1 MKRFLQLL
9 ILACLSF
16 AVVGCYQDSTGPEV
30 PVVGNLTLSQEQ
42 MNVSAEGGEYSVD
55 IYTEYM
61 FQASTNVDWI
71 EILYGSCTPEY
82 CSQYFNVK
90 ANDTTSPREG
100 IITIFCDDY
109 NLSATLT
116 VMQEPQNNPFSL
128 TISLGDS
135 RTSLGDKFGYEY
147 PLYWLSEDT
156 ILCNGLVSSGTSIGT
171 YDSTVATF
179 MFDDTP
185 TPPYNIVYP
194 APSNGEVATID
205 GCYPVVFPGQ
215 QNYVE
220 GTFDNGAAPMYGYTT
235 ETYTT
240 LTHLSGILRVAI
252 KGDLA
257 LSHIVV
263 SAESGY
269 ISGIF
274 DLNCQTGEITPQ
286 EGKAS
291 NQIVY
296 NFENGLQLDLNEA
309 TPFYIAIPVGSY
321 GMVSLSIYAVT
332 GERMTVKFNSTQK
345 PINPGQVKEFAEFT
359 FTPNDL

>member
-42 MNVSAEGGEYSVD
+42 MNVSAEGGEFSVD

-82 CSQYFNVK
+82 CTQYFNVK

-116 VMQEPQNNPFSL
+116 VKQESQNYPFSL
-128 TISLGDS
+128 TISLDTS
-135 RTSLGDKFGYEY
+135 RTSLGEKDGGKY
-147 PLYWLSEDT
+147 LYWLSEDT
-156 ILCNGLVSSGTSIGT
+156 ILCNGLVSSRTSILA
-171 YDSTVATF
+171 DNHQFATF
-179 MFDDTP
+179 MFADTP

-194 APSNGEVATID
+194 APSNGEVATKE
-205 GCYPVVFPGQ
+205 GCYPVVFPEQ

-220 GTFDNGAAPMYGYTT
+220 GTFDSGAAPMYGYTT
-235 ETYTT
+235 DTNTM
-240 LTHLSGILRVAI
+240 LTHLVGVLRFE
-252 KGDLA
+252 
-257 LSHIVV
+257 IVV
-263 SAESGY
+263 GDVTLSQVVISSKSNYLSGV
-269 ISGIF
+269 F
-274 DLNCQTGEITPQ
+274 DLNCQTGELTPQ
-286 EGKAS
+286 EGKVS

-296 NFENGLQLDLNEA
+296 NFGDGLQVSSDNSK
-309 TPFYIAIPVGSY
+309 PFYITMPAGSY
-321 GMVSLSIYAVT
+321 ESETVYISIYSN
-332 GERMTVKFNSTQK
+332 GETCITEKVFPRDLTISSGQITKISVK
-345 PINPGQVKEFAEFT
+345 
-359 FTPNDL
+359 L